1 MTMAATTAPKRRFG
15 LSKLE
20 RNDFKWGLI
29 FASPWIIGLLALT
42 GWPILSSIYY
52 SFTEYSVLSE
62 SRWVGLGNYVEMF
75 TKDDVFRRSLGNSAY
90 FAVFFVPLAIIFSIT
105 IALLLNQKIRG
116 QTIYRTIYFLP
127 VLVPDVALSI
137 LWIWML
143 NPQIGLVNTI
153 LWEVFHIQ
161 GPGWIA
167 DPAWSKPAVILMSL
181 WTIGRSVVI
190 YLAALQDVPQ
200 DLYDAANVD
209 GTNWWQRIRHVT
221 LPMISSVIFFN
232 LITSMIGALQ
242 MFTVPYIMSNGD
254 GRPAQSLMF
263 YAMALYRNAFVYF
276 KMGYACAMA
285 WILFIIVM
293 AATLLTFRS
302 SERWVY
308 YAGG

>member
-1 MTMAATTAPKRRFG
+1 MAVSAAPRRRAG

-20 RNDFKWGLI
+20 RSDYIWGVI
-29 FASPWIIGLLALT
+29 FASPWIIGFLVLT
-42 GWPILSSIYY
+42 GWPILSSLYY
-52 SFTEYSVLSE
+52 SFTQYSVLSA
-62 SRWVGLGNYVEMF
+62 SRWIGTGNYAEMF
-75 TKDDVFRRSLGNSAY
+75 LEDQVFKRALGNSAY
-90 FAVFFVPLAIIFSIT
+90 FAIGFVPLAIASAIT
-105 IALLLNQKIRG
+105 LALLLNQKIKG
-116 QTIYRTIYFLP
+116 QTVYRTIYFLP

-137 LWIWML
+137 LWIWLL

-153 LWEVFHIQ
+153 LWTVFRIN
-161 GPGWIA
+161 GPGWVA
-167 DPAWSKPAVILMSL
+167 DPTWSKPAVILMSL

-200 DLYDAANVD
+200 DLYDAGAVD

-221 LPMISSVIFFN
+221 LPLISSVIFFT

-242 MFTVPYIMSNGD
+242 MFTVPYIMSAGD

-285 WILFIIVM
+285 WVLFVIVM
-293 AATLLTFRS
+293 AGTLIVFKS
-302 SERWVY
+302 SGRWVY

>member
-1 MTMAATTAPKRRFG
+1 MAATTAPKRRFG

-62 SRWVGLGNYVEMF
+62 SRWVGFGNYVEMF
-75 TKDDVFRRSLGNSAY
+75 TKDDVFRRALGNSAY
-90 FAVFFVPLAIIFSIT
+90 FAVFFVPLSIVFAIT

-153 LWEVFHIQ
+153 LWEVFQI
-161 GPGWIA
+161 GSWIA

-232 LITSMIGALQ
+232 LITTMIGALQ

>member
-1 MTMAATTAPKRRFG
+1 MG
-15 LSKLE
+15 KLE
-20 RNDFKWGLI
+20 RSDLIWGLI
-29 FASPWIIGLLALT
+29 FASPWIIGFLALT
-42 GWPILSSIYY
+42 GWPIISSLYY
-52 SFTEYSVLSE
+52 AFTQYSVLSAP
-62 SRWVGLGNYVEMF
+62 RWIGLANFHEMF
-75 TKDDVFRRSLGNSAY
+75 TADDAFRRGLYNSAY
-90 FAVFFVPLAIIFSIT
+90 FAIFFVPLAIASAISL
-105 IALLLNQKIRG
+105 ALLLNQKLRG

-137 LWIWML
+137 LWIWIL
-143 NPQIGLVNTI
+143 NPQIGLVNTL
-153 LWEVFHIQ
+153 LWTIFRIN

-167 DPAWSKPAVILMSL
+167 DPLWSKPAVILMSL
-181 WTIGRSVVI
+181 WTIGRSIVI

-221 LPMISSVIFFN
+221 LPLISSVIFFT
-232 LITSMIGALQ
+232 LITGMIGALQ
-242 MFTVPYIMSNGD
+242 MFTVPFIMSAGD

-263 YAMALYRNAFVYF
+263 YAMLLYRNAFVYF

-293 AATLLTFRS
+293 AMTLIMFKTS
-302 SERWVY
+302 NRWVY

>member
-1 MTMAATTAPKRRFG
+1 MAVSVAPQKRRRM
-15 LSKLE
+15 SKLE
-20 RNDFKWGLI
+20 RSDFTWGVI
-29 FASPWIIGLLALT
+29 FASPWIIGFLALT

-52 SFTEYSVLSE
+52 SFTQYSVLSA
-62 SRWVGLGNYVEMF
+62 SRWVGFSNYRELFMV
-75 TKDDVFRRSLGNSAY
+75 DDVFRRSLGNSAY
-90 FAVFFVPLAIIFSIT
+90 FAVFFVPLAIACAIT
-105 IALLLNQKIRG
+105 IAILLNQKIHG
-116 QTIYRTIYFLP
+116 QTVYRTIYFLP

-137 LWIWML
+137 LWLWML
-143 NPQIGLVNTI
+143 NPQVGLVNTI
-153 LWEVFHIQ
+153 IWKFFHVQ
-161 GPGWIA
+161 GPGWVA
-167 DPAWSKPAVILMSL
+167 DPKWSKPAVILMSL

-200 DLYDAANVD
+200 DLYDAGAVD

-221 LPMISSVIFFN
+221 LPMISSVIFFT

-242 MFTVPYIMSNGD
+242 MFTVPYIMSQGD

-285 WILFIIVM
+285 WVLFIIVM
-293 AATLLTFRS
+293 FFTLLTFRS
-302 SERWVY
+302 SGRWVY

>member
-1 MTMAATTAPKRRFG
+1 MAVTTAPRKRRLMG
-15 LSKLE
+15 KLE
-20 RNDFKWGLI
+20 RSDLTWGLV
-29 FASPWIIGLLALT
+29 FASPWIIGFLALT
-42 GWPILSSIYY
+42 GWPILSSLYY
-52 SFTEYSVLSE
+52 SFTQYSVLSAA
-62 SRWVGLGNYVEMF
+62 RWIGTGNYAEMF
-75 TKDDVFRRSLGNSAY
+75 IEDQVFRRALGNSAY
-90 FAVFFVPLAIIFSIT
+90 FAVGFVPLAIATAIT
-105 IALLLNQKIRG
+105 IAILLNQKIKG

-137 LWIWML
+137 LWIWLL

-153 LWEVFHIQ
+153 LWTVFKIN
-161 GPGWIA
+161 GPGWVA
-167 DPAWSKPAVILMSL
+167 DPSWSKPAVILMSL

-200 DLYDAANVD
+200 DLYDAGSVD
-209 GTNWWQRIRHVT
+209 GTNWWQRIRHIT
-221 LPMISSVIFFN
+221 LPLISSVIFFT

-242 MFTVPYIMSNGD
+242 MFTVPYIMSAGD

-285 WILFIIVM
+285 WVLFILVMTGTLIV
-293 AATLLTFRS
+293 FKS
-302 SERWVY
+302 SGRWVY

>member
-1 MTMAATTAPKRRFG
+1 MAVSTAPKKRAG
-15 LSKLE
+15 MKKLE
-20 RNDFKWGLI
+20 RDDFIWGVI
-29 FASPWIIGLLALT
+29 FASPWILGFLLLT
-42 GWPILSSIYY
+42 GWPIVSSIYY
-52 SFTEYSVLSE
+52 SFTQYSVLSA
-62 SRWVGLGNYVEMF
+62 SRWIGLGNYRELF
-75 TKDDVFRRSLGNSAY
+75 TADDVFRRALGNSAY
-90 FAVFFVPLAIIFSIT
+90 FAVGFVPLAIASSIT

-116 QTIYRTIYFLP
+116 QTVYRTIYFLP

-137 LWIWML
+137 LWLWML
-143 NPQIGLVNTI
+143 NPQVGLVNTI
-153 LWEVFHIQ
+153 IWELFHVQ
-161 GPGWIA
+161 GPGWVA
-167 DPAWSKPAVILMSL
+167 DPIWSKPAVILMSL

-190 YLAALQDVPQ
+190 YLASLQDVPQ
-200 DLYDAANVD
+200 DLYDAGAVD

-293 AATLLTFRS
+293 IATLITLRS
-302 SERWVY
+302 SNRWVY